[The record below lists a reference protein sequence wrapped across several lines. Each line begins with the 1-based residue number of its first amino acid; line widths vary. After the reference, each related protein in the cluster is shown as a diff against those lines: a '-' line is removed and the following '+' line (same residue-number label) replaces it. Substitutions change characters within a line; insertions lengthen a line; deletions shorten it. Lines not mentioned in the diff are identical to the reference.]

1 LRPPGRRVAP
11 TSRRPPPS
19 RLEADDLAE
28 PLVVVVVVVVVVAVA
43 EGEASTVRS

>member
-19 RLEADDLAE
+19 RVEADDLAE
-28 PLVVVVVVVVVVAVA
+28 PLVVVVAVA

>member
-28 PLVVVVVVVVVVAVA
+28 PLVVVVVVVVVAVA